1 MKLCDDVITVFRQA
15 VDPATKTVSLSW
27 TVIRGAHWFATAAD
41 TVDPKGGLVAANKV
55 VVRIPAEN
63 MPGGLKISKGD
74 LIVRGEAAGQ
84 TEAELRRTYGAD
96 FAVVLS
102 VTDSLGAPKGPH
114 LKIVGT

>member
-1 MKLCDDVITVFRQA
+1 MKLCDDVVTVFRQG
-15 VDPATKTVSLSW
+15 VDPATKTTRMTW

-55 VVRIPAEN
+55 TVRIPAEVV
-63 MPGGLKISKGD
+63 PEGLKISKGD

-102 VTDSLGAPKGPH
+102 VTDSRRAPNAPH
-114 LKIVGT
+114 IKVVGT

>member
-1 MKLCDDVITVFRQA
+1 MCDDVVTVFRQG
-15 VDPATKTVSLSW
+15 VDPATKTTRMTW

-55 VVRIPAEN
+55 VVRIPAEHI
-63 MPGGLKISKGD
+63 PEGLQISKGD

-84 TEAELRRTYGAD
+84 TEAELRRNYGAD

-102 VTDSLGAPKGPH
+102 VTNSLGAPKEPH
-114 LKIVGT
+114 LRVVGT